1 MRSGQP
7 FAGDVMSQPLQPTA
21 ANPLPQVQRIK
32 YSQKSRL
39 TDSDE
44 CRARNDRQSYFS
56 LARELAH
63 AQFQLADQELSARLW
78 DDVHQR
84 QMDPDRIINLLYGC
98 FFQHDP
104 EAMLSADEHFLQAP
118 LN

>member
-1 MRSGQP
+1 MRSGLL
-7 FAGDVMSQPLQPTA
+7 FSGDLMSQPLQPTA
-21 ANPLPQVQRIK
+21 ANQLPQVQRIK
-32 YSQKSRL
+32 YPQKTRL
-39 TDSDE
+39 TNSDE

-98 FFQHDP
+98 FFQNDP
-104 EAMLSADEHFLQAP
+104 EAMLRADERFLLTS